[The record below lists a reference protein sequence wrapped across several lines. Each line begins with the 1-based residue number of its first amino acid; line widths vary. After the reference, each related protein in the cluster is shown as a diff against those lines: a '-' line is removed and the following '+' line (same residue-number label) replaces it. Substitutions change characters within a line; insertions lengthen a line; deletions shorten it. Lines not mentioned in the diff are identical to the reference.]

1 MKISVIVP
9 VYNAEL
15 YLSKCIESIMNQS
28 FWDKYELILVN
39 DGSEDHSEDIID
51 EEIQKYGNDKIVK
64 INQINGGQ
72 GKARNSGLKVAKG
85 EFVTF
90 VDSDDYIDE
99 NMLKELYEEA
109 LVNNSDLV
117 ICDYVEEIGDTRIYK
132 KSLYKGMHDIKK
144 EYVVTVAGPC
154 SKLIKKSLM
163 LDNDL
168 YFPENMIYEDL
179 AIMPVLGA
187 IANRISYVKKSYYH
201 YFIRENSSMRQ
212 MHYSPKLKCI
222 FKALEI
228 LEEKFEKYGLKE
240 QYKDELE
247 YLYIDHLLYAGI
259 GRFINFDEG
268 KNDIERVHD
277 IIKSKFPKWR
287 KNKYYKKC
295 SKIYKTTCN
304 IFWYDNKFL
313 IKIYKKIRKSG
324 KR

>member
-28 FWDKYELILVN
+28 FVDKYELILVN

-51 EEIQKYGNDKIVK
+51 EKIQKYGNDKIVK

-132 KSLYKGMHDIKK
+132 KSLYKGMDDIKK

-163 LDNDL
+163 MDNDL

-179 AIMPVLGA
+179 AVMPTLGA
-187 IANRISYVKKSYYH
+187 IANKISYVKKSYYH

-212 MHYSPKLKCI
+212 MQYSPKLKCI
-222 FKALEI
+222 FNALEI

>member
-28 FWDKYELILVN
+28 FGDKYELILVN

-51 EEIQKYGNDKIVK
+51 EKIQKYGNDKIVK

-132 KSLYKGMHDIKK
+132 KSLYKGMDDIKK

-163 LDNDL
+163 MDNDL

-179 AIMPVLGA
+179 AVMPTLGA
-187 IANRISYVKKSYYH
+187 IANKISYVKKSYYH

-212 MHYSPKLKCI
+212 MQYSPKLKCI
-222 FKALEI
+222 FNALEI
-228 LEEKFEKYGLKE
+228 L
-240 QYKDELE
+240 
-247 YLYIDHLLYAGI
+247 
-259 GRFINFDEG
+259 
-268 KNDIERVHD
+268 
-277 IIKSKFPKWR
+277 
-287 KNKYYKKC
+287 
-295 SKIYKTTCN
+295 
-304 IFWYDNKFL
+304 
-313 IKIYKKIRKSG
+313 
-324 KR
+324 

>member
-28 FWDKYELILVN
+28 FKDKYELILVN
-39 DGSEDHSEDIID
+39 DGSVDHSEDIID
-51 EEIQKYGNDKIVK
+51 KKIQKYGNDKIVK
-64 INQINGGQ
+64 INQSNGGQ
-72 GKARNSGLKVAKG
+72 GKARNSGLKAAKG
-85 EFVTF
+85 EFVIF
-90 VDSDDYIDE
+90 IDSDDYIDE
-99 NMLKELYEEA
+99 NMLKELYEEVLA
-109 LVNNSDLV
+109 NGSDLV
-117 ICDYVEEIGDTRIYK
+117 ICDYIEEVGDTKIYK
-132 KSLYKGMHDIKK
+132 KSLYKEMDDIKK

-163 LDNDL
+163 VENGL

-179 AIMPVLGA
+179 AVMPVLGV
-187 IANRISYVKKSYYH
+187 IADKISYVKKAYYY
-201 YFIRENSSMRQ
+201 YFIRDNSSMRQ
-212 MHYSPKLKCI
+212 MQYSPKLKCI

-228 LEEKFEKYGLKE
+228 LESNLKKYDFKD

-247 YLYIDHLLYAGI
+247 YLYIEHLLYAGI
-259 GRFINFDEG
+259 GRFINFNEG
-268 KNDIERVHD
+268 KDDIKKIHD
-277 IIKSKFPKWR
+277 IMKLKFPNWK

-295 SKIYKTTCN
+295 SKIYKFTCN
-304 IFWYDNKFL
+304 MFWNNNKFL